1 MPEVVKVPKSDA
13 SRGELGLT
21 FEANWGFGHQESGSL
36 GTEILGYWEL
46 LGLELRLWKVQ
57 DDETD

>member
-36 GTEILGYWEL
+36 GAGVLGS
-46 LGLELRLWKVQ
+46 
-57 DDETD
+57 